1 MSILSVETERLIER
15 TARTHGRS
23 PDQIVQEALDVAFRK
38 SPTSDWKALSK
49 EERIIRLEEFSQR
62 AASRPILDTRSDED
76 ILGFDE
82 NGLPR

>member
-1 MSILSVETERLIER
+1 MALSRSGEGFGYVHFSVETERLIER

-49 EERIIRLEEFSQR
+49 SPIS
-62 AASRPILDTRSDED
+62 ASSAQ
-76 ILGFDE
+76 
-82 NGLPR
+82 